1 MKHISTILPQIYD
14 IIFKNTTVSHGKTN
28 FFVSF
33 SNKFQSHT
41 LSQTMAAART
51 FI

>member
-14 IIFKNTTVSHGKTN
+14 IILKILPFRMEKQT